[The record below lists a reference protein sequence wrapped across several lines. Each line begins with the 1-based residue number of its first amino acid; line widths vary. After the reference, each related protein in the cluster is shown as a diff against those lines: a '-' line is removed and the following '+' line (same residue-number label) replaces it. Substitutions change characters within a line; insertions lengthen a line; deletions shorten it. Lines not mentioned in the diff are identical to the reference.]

1 MKTSKILVS
10 MLVVIM
16 LFTSTAFAVNYQ
28 YRTSEIRPTVEAPF
42 QDYVVDTVSATNAA
56 YVEASLTLT
65 GIYANFVRLL
75 NDSNYDALVKLN
87 DDDAFTLQAGF
98 TMSVAFDGITSVK
111 ITSKTADTAVVEVSV
126 WGRTD
131 IDV

>member
-1 MKTSKILVS
+1 MKKIKVLAS

-16 LFTSTAFAVNYQ
+16 LITGTAFAVNYK
-28 YRTSEIRPTVEAPF
+28 YRESAIRPTVEAPF

-75 NDSNYDALVKLN
+75 NDSNYDALIKLN
-87 DDDAFTLQAGF
+87 NDDAFTLQAGF
-98 TMSVAFDGITSVK
+98 TMSVSYDGITSVK
-111 ITSKTADTAVVEVSV
+111 VTSKTADTTIVEVSV